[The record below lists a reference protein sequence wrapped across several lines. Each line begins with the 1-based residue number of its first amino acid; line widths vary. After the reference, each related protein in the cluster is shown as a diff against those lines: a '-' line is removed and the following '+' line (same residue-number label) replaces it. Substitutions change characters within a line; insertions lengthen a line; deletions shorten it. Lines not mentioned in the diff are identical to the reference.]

1 VGLKF
6 YTVDNIKFNK
16 ILPSLS
22 PARKVVRT
30 GSRGRNNQRTPFEE
44 CREQKQKKKKKDNSD
59 VAQQP
64 ERGKLLRSRP
74 PKRQADTKIAARCSL
89 AGKSVRGKSIDIRV

>member
-1 VGLKF
+1 M
-6 YTVDNIKFNK
+6 VDHIKFNK

-30 GSRGRNNQRTPFEE
+30 GSRGRHNQGTPFEE
-44 CREQKQKKKKKDNSD
+44 NLERKQKKKKKDNSD

-64 ERGKLLRSRP
+64 ESEITLRIMP
-74 PKRQADTKIAARCSL
+74 PERQAQIKITDRCSRT
-89 AGKSVRGKSIDIRV
+89 GKSVRSKLIDIRV

>member
-1 VGLKF
+1 M
-6 YTVDNIKFNK
+6 VDHIKFNK

-30 GSRGRNNQRTPFEE
+30 GSRGRNKQGTPFEE
-44 CREQKQKKKKKDNSD
+44 NLERKQKKKKKDNSD

-64 ERGKLLRSRP
+64 ESEISLTSRP
-74 PKRQADTKIAARCSL
+74 PERQADIKPAARCSR
-89 AGKSVRGKSIDIRV
+89 AGKSVRSKLIDIRV

>member
-1 VGLKF
+1 
-6 YTVDNIKFNK
+6 VDNIKFNK

-30 GSRGRNNQRTPFEE
+30 GSRGRNNQGTPFEDSLE
-44 CREQKQKKKKKDNSD
+44 RKQKKKKKDNSE

-64 ERGKLLRSRP
+64 ESEIALRIAP
-74 PKRQADTKIAARCSL
+74 PKRQAEIQTADRCSRT
-89 AGKSVRGKSIDIRV
+89 GKSVRSKLIDIRV

>member
-1 VGLKF
+1 M
-6 YTVDNIKFNK
+6 VDHIKFNK

-30 GSRGRNNQRTPFEE
+30 DPRGRHNQGTPFEE
-44 CREQKQKKKKKDNSD
+44 NLERKQKKKKKDNSD

-64 ERGKLLRSRP
+64 ASEIALRSMP
-74 PKRQADTKIAARCSL
+74 PEGQTGIKIASRGSR
-89 AGKSVRGKSIDIRV
+89 AGKSVRSKLIDIRV